1 MKITPKILLQRAQ
14 KPLLNV
20 LHLDLTHLGIGAVEG
35 LSYCPKLQS
44 LDLSYNCLEE
54 FENFESCVNLWKL
67 NLSNNKIKCL
77 SSLPQ
82 MFAIGTLDLSN
93 NLLTW
98 NELSHLRSIHIL
110 DLKLHGNSVLSSD
123 TYYRLHV
130 IDCLP
135 NVWMLDGRLVT
146 TAERLQVHHFFH
158 DSALSRHPVRRKLTE
173 KTILST
179 KSNDGSIYGCR
190 TYEFTA
196 SFSVSEHQT
205 SETDKRRLAFLAQQF
220 TKDLCIVNRRMEKVL
235 EQLPGNW
242 LHHIIVNRHS
252 QTERCNMLLLLLVSY
267 LEFDLPFELV
277 AQTLSVSKLNPLF
290 GIDTDLLFKLDS
302 QSTIEV
308 VSLLV
313 SACKLDREILRTD
326 KNKGKFGGLYDKL
339 YLCLYHAVAHLIVTK
354 DKQRN
359 INTRA
364 FKQNPTRSNYR
375 LARPHTA
382 PPSYKNNKTLNNVS
396 KTDHRALVEW
406 KTHQCLLAS
415 ELVLLLSVVPS
426 FYHYISA
433 NHTGICKVLFIATG
447 DAKLASH
454 LSLIAEQ
461 LAVNGGDV
469 SILYKEIC
477 KSVMYRIESA
487 VKGQTSNLSIPK
499 CDNWT
504 SPLLSQQCEKTEQG
518 KYILNTANAFPKR
531 PKSAI
536 LASGEHLTSGRS
548 RIVSRSNSTLHRT
561 TPTLSL
567 GSDVLLGAQNLARV
581 IALPDQNVALVQ
593 MDAVPASNGSVVIH
607 SSNADAHYSYI
618 DTEKLE
624 YDLYARYWKP
634 VGSVGDKVT
643 LQIKSPSTGV
653 ISDNQKSN
661 VQSGQK
667 EKKPNVETALTLY
680 DENKLVGEGVYEG
693 LNLQKPLSTVFCE
706 KMQVNITDAIEQ
718 SGIQNPDLRKKFSL
732 IPGNDVST
740 FLTQTHACDSYR
752 ENEKNGL
759 VKNDS
764 RDRDM
769 TKYEPHDEN
778 LVKNYSRELDGIKFK
793 PHDENLVKNDS
804 CELDELKYE
813 PHDENF
819 VKNDSREMEGMKHE
833 PHDENFVKNDSRE
846 LDELKY
852 EPQDSVKEMLNNQDG
867 TEENSEPDKRQQVV
881 SIPITVPQTNVENVA
896 EEESLQPNI
905 NKVDSIQHGVT
916 HDDGNLLYSNPPTP
930 TDQGKL
936 EATKVQQ
943 HLSHRRAH
951 SARVRKI
958 PISNEVARKSRPSS
972 AMISRQKQVMFHENV
987 DHCEFESR
995 PGSASSFQLRRT
1007 EAWRSSASSGS
1018 GFGIAPENSLHEL
1031 IVDKISNKVKL
1042 GKGIKIPPQRPTSPD
1057 HPHIDIVQIKRLSKE
1072 KLLSPA
1078 SYSIKSP
1085 ISGGPKIK
1093 GRLLSTSRWLAEG
1106 RNVHKEKEEIK
1117 KCFTSPRLP
1126 GYLVGSNMFPT
1137 NTGSTS
1143 TRQSKPFHHLLSS
1156 YQRNNRNQSVSS
1168 SSLGGALVWHRP
1180 QFSALGE
1187 LRKLSA
1193 KSNLPR
1199 KRQARPFLH
1208 K

>member
-14 KPLLNV
+14 KPLSNV

-110 DLKLHGNSVLSSD
+110 DLKLHGNSVLSND

-130 IDCLP
+130 VDCLP
-135 NVWMLDGRLVT
+135 NVWVLDGRLVT

-158 DSALSRHPVRRKLTE
+158 DSALSRHPVRHKLTE

-196 SFSVSEHQT
+196 SFSVNEHQT

-220 TKDLCIVNRRMEKVL
+220 TKDLCIVNIRMGKVL
-235 EQLPGNW
+235 EQMPHNW
-242 LHHIIVNRHS
+242 LHHIIINRHS
-252 QTERCNMLLLLLVSY
+252 QTERCNMLLLLLIAY

-290 GIDTDLLFKLDS
+290 GIDTDLIFKLDS

-313 SACKLDREILRTD
+313 SACKLDRENIRTD
-326 KNKGKFGGLYDKL
+326 KDKGKFGGLYDKL

-359 INTRA
+359 INTRV
-364 FKQNPTRSNYR
+364 FKQKPTRSNYR

-382 PPSYKNNKTLNNVS
+382 PPSYKNNRTLNNVS
-396 KTDHRALVEW
+396 KTEHQALVEW

-433 NHTGICKVLFIATG
+433 KHTGICKVLFIATG

-454 LSLIAEQ
+454 LNLIAEQ

-487 VKGQTSNLSIPK
+487 VKGQASNLSIPK

-634 VGSVGDKVT
+634 VGSIGDKVT
-643 LQIKSPSTGV
+643 LQIKSPSTGT
-653 ISDNQKSN
+653 ISDNQKLN
-661 VQSGQK
+661 VESGRK
-667 EKKPNVETALTLY
+667 EKKPNMETALSLY
-680 DENKLVGEGVYEG
+680 NENKLVGDGVYEG

-718 SGIQNPDLRKKFSL
+718 SGIQNPDLRKKFPST
-732 IPGNDVST
+732 PTDDVPT
-740 FLTQTHACDSYR
+740 FLTQTHASDSYR

-759 VKNDS
+759 MKNDS
-764 RDRDM
+764 RDGDVM
-769 TKYEPHDEN
+769 KYD
-778 LVKNYSRELDGIKFK
+778 

-804 CELDELKYE
+804 HKLD
-813 PHDENF
+813 
-819 VKNDSREMEGMKHE
+819 G
-833 PHDENFVKNDSRE
+833 
-846 LDELKY
+846 LKY
-852 EPQDSVKEMLNNQDG
+852 EPQDSVEEMLNNQDKVD
-867 TEENSEPDKRQQVV
+867 ENSEPDKRQQVV
-881 SIPITVPQTNVENVA
+881 SIPITVPPMNVENVA
-896 EEESLQPNI
+896 EEESLQLNI
-905 NKVDSIQHGVT
+905 NEVDSTQHDVT
-916 HDDGNLLYSNPPTP
+916 HDDGNLLYTNTLTS
-930 TDQGKL
+930 TDQVGKL
-936 EATKVQQ
+936 ETTKVHQ

-958 PISNEVARKSRPSS
+958 SISNEMARKSRPSS
-972 AMISRQKQVMFHENV
+972 AVISGQKQVMFHENV
-987 DHCEFESR
+987 DHREFESR

-1031 IVDKISNKVKL
+1031 IVDKMSNKVKL
-1042 GKGIKIPPQRPTSPD
+1042 GKGLKIPPQRPTSPD
-1057 HPHIDIVQIKRLSKE
+1057 HPQIDVIQIKRLSKE

-1085 ISGGPKIK
+1085 ISGSPKIK

-1106 RNVHKEKEEIK
+1106 RNVHQEKEEIK

-1143 TRQSKPFHHLLSS
+1143 TRQSKPFHHLLSN
-1156 YQRNNRNQSVSS
+1156 YQRNNQNQSISS

-1187 LRKLSA
+1187 IRKLSA
-1193 KSNLPR
+1193 KSNLAR